1 METQLFALKR
11 AREHRCRL
19 FPVSSDTVAVVFSC
33 HAPADRTTHQSL
45 QKLAAATVLLWE
57 LAAEAVWGKD
67 GERGITDGSGKDR
80 GGVGGGLAASH
91 TRLASLCGTR
101 GKVI

>member
-1 METQLFALKR
+1 MEKQLFALKC
-11 AREHRCRL
+11 AREHRSLL
-19 FPVSSDTVAVVFSC
+19 FPVCSDTVAVVFSC

-57 LAAEAVWGKD
+57 LAAEGVWGKD
-67 GERGITDGSGKDR
+67 GERGITDDSGKDR
-80 GGVGGGLAASH
+80 VGVGGGLAASH

-101 GKVI
+101 GIVI